1 MSGRERFGSAA
12 AERMAAEHPTEVDR
26 TAAEAQAD
34 TDDRTAAVVVE
45 PEVCT
50 AVGVEPEVCTAAADT
65 VIAAVE
71 DTAAEAAAADYSF
84 ETDSCRFPPSLL
96 PCLHPFCLFLQL
108 FYRVP
113 QKRVRD
119 PSRFLS
125 KILSCCLPLLSPL
138 L

>member
-50 AVGVEPEVCTAAADT
+50 AAADT

-71 DTAAEAAAADYSF
+71 DKAAEAAAADYSF